1 MAKTAR
7 QKAWFLTGIRSFPA
21 QNPDGFCYRERFRSL
36 YIRLAMIWSRAI
48 KTWSAVAGAWASIG
62 ATETWSAV
70 AGAWVSI
77 GATETWSAVMVAW
90 ASLKMLARSAI
101 RASHAGPSIR
111 ASGASRPVVVE
122 AGAMFSSAF
131 LKFLARLPS
140 IRTSKTRPSRLAVVH
155 PVHNRRIAHGL
166 AHFRWRAIR
175 ARLR

>member
-7 QKAWFLTGIRSFPA
+7 QKAWFLPGIRSFPA

-36 YIRLAMIWSRAI
+36 YIRFAMIWSRAI
-48 KTWSAVAGAWASIG
+48 K
-62 ATETWSAV
+62 TWSAV

>member
-36 YIRLAMIWSRAI
+36 YIRFAMIWSRAI
-48 KTWSAVAGAWASIG
+48 KTWSAVAGAWA
-62 ATETWSAV
+62 
-70 AGAWVSI
+70 SI

>member
-48 KTWSAVAGAWASIG
+48 KTWSAVAGAWA
-62 ATETWSAV
+62 
-70 AGAWVSI
+70 SI

>member
-1 MAKTAR
+1 MPKTAR
-7 QKAWFLTGIRSFPA
+7 QKAWFLPGLRSFPA

-36 YIRLAMIWSRAI
+36 FIRLAMIWSRAI
-48 KTWSAVAGAWASIG
+48 K
-62 ATETWSAV
+62 TWSAV

>member
-7 QKAWFLTGIRSFPA
+7 QKAWFLPGIRSFPA

-36 YIRLAMIWSRAI
+36 YIRFAMIWSRAI
-48 KTWSAVAGAWASIG
+48 KTWSAVAGAWA
-62 ATETWSAV
+62 
-70 AGAWVSI
+70 SI

>member
-48 KTWSAVAGAWASIG
+48 K
-62 ATETWSAV
+62 TWSAV

>member
-1 MAKTAR
+1 
-7 QKAWFLTGIRSFPA
+7 
-21 QNPDGFCYRERFRSL
+21 
-36 YIRLAMIWSRAI
+36 MIWSRAI
-48 KTWSAVAGAWASIG
+48 KTWSAVAGAWASIGATETWSAVAGAWASIG

>member
-36 YIRLAMIWSRAI
+36 YIRLAMIWSR
-48 KTWSAVAGAWASIG
+48 
-62 ATETWSAV
+62 
-70 AGAWVSI
+70 
-77 GATETWSAVMVAW
+77 ATETWSAVMVAW

>member
-7 QKAWFLTGIRSFPA
+7 QKAWFLPGIRSFPA

-48 KTWSAVAGAWASIG
+48 K
-62 ATETWSAV
+62 TWSAV

>member
-7 QKAWFLTGIRSFPA
+7 QKAWFLPGIRSFPA

-36 YIRLAMIWSRAI
+36 YIRLAMIWSRA
-48 KTWSAVAGAWASIG
+48 
-62 ATETWSAV
+62 TETWSAV
-70 AGAWVSI
+70 AGAWASI